1 MHAQGAAAQLAVA
14 TPPAACSFAGTG
26 VLPRDTIVIAAGG
39 YGGRPAG
46 FQIDQSG
53 NDATVFD
60 ITVHA
65 DKPVAL
71 LLAAY
76 EPSVWS
82 IGWTAGTRIVAVFAT
97 GYHRQAVAGLPAG
110 TPIITSAHTE
120 QGECGYA
127 YLGESLAWVNPK
139 SRAVFG
145 REAKRVYDKA
155 PEGAILIAES
165 TRAPTAPMRSPD
177 TAVESFRSPD
187 ALLAGKA
194 GLALGVHNGLL
205 RLATDSDVQAVRK
218 HYQKLAA
225 NNSRAG
231 KVDIPPIAG
240 QARGAGPAVQI
251 PNLYLGNTYVVL
263 KPFTL
268 PAGLYG
274 GHSASFIVPKG
285 VPAPGGELGHSTVV
299 NLNSNQEKQACTGS
313 GCR

>member
-1 MHAQGAAAQLAVA
+1 MAAA
-14 TPPAACSFAGTG
+14 TPPACSFIGKG
-26 VLPRDTIVIAAGG
+26 LLPRDTIVIAAGAN
-39 YGGRPAG
+39 GGRPAG
-46 FQIDQSG
+46 FQIDRSG

-60 ITVHA
+60 VMVHA

-110 TPIITSAHTE
+110 TPIITSSQTE
-120 QGECGYA
+120 NGECGYA

-145 REAKRVYDKA
+145 KEAKRIYNKA
-155 PEGAILIAES
+155 PEGAIFIAES
-165 TRAPTAPMRSPD
+165 ARAPTAPLRSPD
-177 TAVESFRSPD
+177 TAVESFRIPD

-194 GLALGVHNGLL
+194 GLAWSVRNGLL
-205 RLATDSDVQAVRK
+205 RMATDSDVQAVRK

-225 NNSRAG
+225 NGNRAG

-240 QARGAGPAVQI
+240 QAPGAGPAVQI
-251 PNLYLGNTYVVL
+251 PNLYLGNTFVVL
-263 KPFTL
+263 TPYTF

-285 VPAPGGELGHSTVV
+285 VPAPSGDLGHSMVI
-299 NLNSNQEKQACTGS
+299 NLNSSKEKQACTGS
-313 GCR
+313 GCP